1 MLFDQIESESE
12 DEDPNT
18 IVFDNSIQDPI
29 KIGQHMDDSQTLT
42 IEFDEE
48 REFTGFYSVIPA
60 DVEQIQYDLIP
71 NLGFIYANCTI
82 NKP

>member
-42 IEFDEE
+42 IEFD
-48 REFTGFYSVIPA
+48 
-60 DVEQIQYDLIP
+60 
-71 NLGFIYANCTI
+71 
-82 NKP
+82 